1 MGNFEKLSVLVIV
14 VIIVMILVVALY
26 TWQDNGDDTTTLDST
41 KSADPVDSASN
52 PDPLDLGPGES
63 PWPGS
68 SLGEGLPSD
77 DLVNEPPVDPMDDL
91 TTPELAGVGEPGEE
105 FGDDPGDEPGR
116 EPGEESETPGE
127 EPAESDEPWM
137 YTIKSGD
144 TLSQIAE
151 RELGTFRRM
160 KEILS
165 LNAGLDPL
173 KIRAGDQI
181 KMPPRGRMPSVR
193 DAPGSASTPGGTSA
207 GARRGGTIPTGEY
220 YVSQPG
226 DRLQSIAK
234 RAYGSM
240 DRWPELW
247 ARNLSSVPNID
258 DGLPTGTRIFIP
270 K

>member
-52 PDPLDLGPGES
+52 PDPLDLGPTES
-63 PWPGS
+63 PWPDNS
-68 SLGEGLPSD
+68 PGEGLPRD

-91 TTPELAGVGEPGEE
+91 TTPELPGPGEPGEGLGDDP
-105 FGDDPGDEPGR
+105 GDDPGDEFGSD
-116 EPGEESETPGE
+116 PGEESET
-127 EPAESDEPWM
+127 PAESDEPWM
-137 YTIKSGD
+137 YTIKPGD

-151 RELGTFRRM
+151 RELGTIRRM

-181 KMPPRGRMPSVR
+181 KMPPRGRMSSVR
-193 DAPGSASTPGGTSA
+193 DAPGVASTSGGSS
-207 GARRGGTIPTGEY
+207 GAPRGGTIPTGEY

-258 DGLPTGTRIFIP
+258 DSLPTGTRIFIP
-270 K
+270 Q

>member
-26 TWQDNGDDTTTLDST
+26 TWQDNGDDTTTLDSKKGAEPVDT
-41 KSADPVDSASN
+41 AEITDPLEDRPIEHPWPDDPPGGGLPREDPLNADPVD
-52 PDPLDLGPGES
+52 PMEDITTPVVPGTDV
-63 PWPGS
+63 PGDEI
-68 SLGEGLPSD
+68 GEGIG
-77 DLVNEPPVDPMDDL
+77 ERIG
-91 TTPELAGVGEPGEE
+91 EEPGEE
-105 FGDDPGDEPGR
+105 PAD
-116 EPGEESETPGE
+116 
-127 EPAESDEPWM
+127 PAESDEPWM
-137 YTIKSGD
+137 YTVKQGD

-151 RELGTFRRM
+151 RELGTIHRM
-160 KEILS
+160 KEIEN

-181 KMPPRGRMPSVR
+181 KMPPRGRMSSTR
-193 DAPGSASTPGGTSA
+193 DTSPVASS
-207 GARRGGTIPTGEY
+207 GASRGGTIPTGEY

-258 DGLPTGTRIFIP
+258 DGLPAGTRIFIP